1 MSSDKIGNMQFGV
14 ISHYVKL
21 LSFENIN
28 IDYQEFGAT
37 PKLDVSVDIEVVS
50 DVLAPSTYAV
60 SLNFSTEAN
69 SQDKKHFKLRLI
81 YTGIFRISGLP
92 ESSLQAMLFVECPKV
107 IFPFAR
113 RILYETTRDGGH
125 EPLSIDPINFFDQ
138 FIESHKRDAA
148 SG

>member
-50 DVLAPSTYAV
+50 DVLAPNTYAV
-60 SLNFSTEAN
+60 SLNFS
-69 SQDKKHFKLRLI
+69 R
-81 YTGIFRISGLP
+81 
-92 ESSLQAMLFVECPKV
+92 
-107 IFPFAR
+107 
-113 RILYETTRDGGH
+113 
-125 EPLSIDPINFFDQ
+125 
-138 FIESHKRDAA
+138 FITVSC
-148 SG
+148 